1 MNLIDILKKLGILR
15 YGAVKGTYSS
25 AKDMPSELLMD
36 DVYDAKKDLVGKED
50 LQKVGD
56 AIKGKN

>member
-1 MNLIDILKKLGILR
+1 MNLIDILRKLGILR
-15 YGAVKGTYSS
+15 YGFAKGTYTSG
-25 AKDMPSELLMD
+25 KDMPSELLMD

-56 AIKGKN
+56 ALKGK